1 MKRSAGVLLYRRSGA
16 ALEVL
21 LIHPGGPYWLR
32 KDRGAWQLPKGEIG
46 PDEEP
51 EETARRE
58 VAEELGVALDGAL
71 QPLGEIRQTGGKWV
85 TAYAI
90 EQDFD
95 PETLRSNEF
104 EMEWPPR
111 SGEARA
117 LPRGSG
123 GAMADARRRAHG
135 HARKPAAAARPAGG
149 RVAPKR
155 VIAACAA
162 GRLP

>member
-1 MKRSAGVLLYRRSGA
+1 MKRSAGVLLYRRPDAG
-16 ALEVL
+16 LEVL

-46 PDEEP
+46 AGEEP
-51 EETARRE
+51 EQTARRE
-58 VAEELGVALDGAL
+58 VAEELGVALVGAL

-104 EMEWPPR
+104 EMEWPP
-111 SGEARA
+111 
-117 LPRGSG
+117 GSG
-123 GAMADARRRAHG
+123 KRERFPEVSAARWLTLADARAVMLESQLPLLDRLEDALRRSG
-135 HARKPAAAARPAGG
+135 
-149 RVAPKR
+149 
-155 VIAACAA
+155 
-162 GRLP
+162 

>member
-1 MKRSAGVLLYRRSGA
+1 VKRSAGVLLYRRSGA

-46 PDEEP
+46 VGEEP

-58 VAEELGVALDGAL
+58 VAEELGVALVGAL

-111 SGEARA
+111 SGKRERFPEVSAARW
-117 LPRGSG
+117 LTL
-123 GAMADARRRAHG
+123 ADARTVMLESQLPLLDRLEDALRRSG
-135 HARKPAAAARPAGG
+135 
-149 RVAPKR
+149 
-155 VIAACAA
+155 
-162 GRLP
+162 